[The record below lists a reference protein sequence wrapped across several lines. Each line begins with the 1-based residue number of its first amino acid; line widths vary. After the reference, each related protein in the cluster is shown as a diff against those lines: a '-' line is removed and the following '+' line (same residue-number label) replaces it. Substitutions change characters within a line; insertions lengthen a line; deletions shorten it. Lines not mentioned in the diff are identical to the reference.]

1 MKQRLLGLLLA
12 VCALPVI
19 AEDRFTAE
27 ILLGTADQKS
37 TAKVDGET
45 LSISGDDLSVGVRGA
60 FSLNKHLALELSY
73 HNYGETDESYIDEF
87 GDSINDK
94 VSATAFSAG
103 VKGIIPFDNGISL
116 YGRAGISFWDVEA
129 RSTDSYFP
137 GEVFEAN
144 DDGSDAYVGVGLQ
157 YHLTSKL
164 IAGVEYTITTMGLSV
179 EGISVD
185 HEVKNL
191 SLSVGYK
198 F

>member
-12 VCALPVI
+12 VCALPAM

-37 TAKVDGET
+37 TAKFDGVT
-45 LSISGDDLSVGVRGA
+45 SSISGDDLSVGIRGA
-60 FSLNKHLALELSY
+60 FSLNRYLALELAY
-73 HNYGETDESYIDEF
+73 HNYGEIDESYIDEF

-94 VSATAFSAG
+94 VSATAFNAG
-103 VKGIIPFDNGISL
+103 VKGILPFDNGISL
-116 YGRAGISFWDVEA
+116 YGRAGVSFWDVEA

-137 GEVFEAN
+137 GEVFKVD
-144 DDGSDAYVGVGLQ
+144 DDGSDAYVGIGLQ
-157 YHLTSKL
+157 YNLTPKL
-164 IAGVEYTITTMGLSV
+164 IIGAEYTITTMGLSV

-191 SLSVGYK
+191 SLSLGYR